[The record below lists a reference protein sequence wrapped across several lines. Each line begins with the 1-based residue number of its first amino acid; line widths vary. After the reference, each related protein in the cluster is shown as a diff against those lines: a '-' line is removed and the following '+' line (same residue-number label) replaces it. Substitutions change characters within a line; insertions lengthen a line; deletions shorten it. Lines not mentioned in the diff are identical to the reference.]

1 MQEPGEAPLPVSTLP
16 MFMGW
21 HAHLLC
27 VRICLRIRLNLSEV
41 PEELER
47 RAEPGFQSVLFRE
60 DPRTQANQREAKQQ
74 GHSYAGSV
82 DTLQAAGS
90 FPGQGSRAPR
100 LEGKKNPRNQDIGGL
115 SAGAAPSCTR
125 GHILCTMKPHTARQ
139 PQRSHHSQ
147 STHPLNFQLILLLA
161 RKV

>member
-82 DTLQAAGS
+82 ETHCKRLALFQDRAAGHHALRERRI
-90 FPGQGSRAPR
+90 PGIR
-100 LEGKKNPRNQDIGGL
+100 I
-115 SAGAAPSCTR
+115 
-125 GHILCTMKPHTARQ
+125 
-139 PQRSHHSQ
+139 
-147 STHPLNFQLILLLA
+147 
-161 RKV
+161 